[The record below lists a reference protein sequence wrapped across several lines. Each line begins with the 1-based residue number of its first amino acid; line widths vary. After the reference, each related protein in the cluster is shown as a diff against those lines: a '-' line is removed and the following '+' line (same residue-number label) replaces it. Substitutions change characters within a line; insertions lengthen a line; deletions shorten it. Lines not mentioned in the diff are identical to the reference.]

1 MNKTVTT
8 MNKTSIY
15 QLTVVVPIYNEEDNI
30 RALEERLS
38 AFLPSAR
45 CTTCVLFVNDG
56 STDGSLRLIQE
67 VCGRHADFFYLSL
80 ARNGGLSAALKA
92 GIDAACSPYVGYM
105 DADLQTAPEDL
116 NLLLDHIGDY
126 ELVMG
131 IRANRKDTPFK
142 RLQSKIANG
151 FRRMMTHDGVQDT
164 GCPLK
169 VMHTDYAK
177 RIPFFTG
184 MHRFLPALILLQEG
198 RVKQVPVRHFPR
210 TAGVSKYHL
219 WNRLVSPFMDCFA
232 YRWMKKRYI
241 NYRVAEDNFTNV

>member
-1 MNKTVTT
+1 
-8 MNKTSIY
+8 MNKTSTY
-15 QLTVVVPIYNEEDNI
+15 QLTIIVPVFNEEDNI
-30 RALEERLS
+30 AALEERLS
-38 AFLPSAR
+38 KFLPDSVRPA
-45 CTTCVLFVNDG
+45 CVLFVNDG
-56 STDGSLRLIQE
+56 STDRSLERIKEACL
-67 VCGRHADFFYLSL
+67 RHSDFFFLSL
-80 ARNGGLSAALKA
+80 ERNGGLSAALKA
-92 GIDAACSPYVGYM
+92 GIDAAASPYVGYM
-105 DADLQTAPEDL
+105 DADLQTTPEDF
-116 NLLLDHIGDY
+116 NLLLADIDRY

-131 IRANRKDTPFK
+131 IRANRKDSFFK
-142 RLQSKIANG
+142 KIQSRIANG

-241 NYRVAEDNFTNV
+241 NYRVAGDNFMKP